1 MLLGSCVKLLWA
13 GSVQSMV
20 LEAASLENEV
30 APTACMHECAL
41 HFGEVKVNASLDS
54 TACQ

>member
-1 MLLGSCVKLLWA
+1 
-13 GSVQSMV
+13 MV